1 LPDAPI
7 LAAMRGEGVVLDG
20 DWLAHAGLPI
30 PAMKAESVALFAI
43 TAA

>member
-1 LPDAPI
+1 
-7 LAAMRGEGVVLDG
+7 MRGAGVVLDG

-30 PAMKAESVALFAI
+30 PAMKAESVALFAL